1 MTNSAASALVPVVG
15 KLTRRSL
22 LSAVE
27 IEALL
32 QLPHR
37 VVEKHPASYIVRE
50 GDTAVECVALLSG
63 FAHRSKTTR
72 NGSRQILSVHLR
84 GDLLDL
90 QNGLLERADH
100 SVQALSSVRVA
111 YIPHRAILDLAA
123 AYPAIARALWRD
135 TLIDGSIFREW
146 IVNVGKR
153 NARQRISHLLCE
165 LAVRQ
170 EAAGLCRAPRYEWPM
185 TQEQIGDAT
194 GLTSV
199 HVNRTIQGLRS
210 AGLLSTNQRSVTITD
225 WPQLQAEGDFNR
237 AYLHEPEPLTTS

>member
-1 MTNSAASALVPVVG
+1 MPNSDVSALAPVVG

-22 LSAVE
+22 LGPVE
-27 IEALL
+27 IDALL
-32 QLPHR
+32 ALPHR
-37 VVEKHPASYIVRE
+37 VMDQYAASYIVRE
-50 GDTAVECVALLSG
+50 GDQAVDCVALLSG
-63 FAHRSKTTR
+63 FAHRSKTA
-72 NGSRQILSVHLR
+72 GDGGRQILSIHLR

-90 QNGLLERADH
+90 QNGLLDRADH
-100 SVQALSSVRVA
+100 SVQALSAVRVA

-135 TLIDGSIFREW
+135 TLVDGSIFREW

-170 EAAGLCRAPRYEWPM
+170 EAAGLCKPPRYGWPM

-199 HVNRTIQGLRS
+199 HVNRTLQGMRS
-210 AGLLSTNQRSVTITD
+210 DGLLSTDSRSVTITD
-225 WPQLQAEGDFNR
+225 WSRLQAEGDFNR
-237 AYLHEPEPLTTS
+237 AYLHEAEPLTP